1 MNMLKTV
8 YVLIGPKGSGKTYIG
23 SLLEKEIGLKFLSVE
38 KLGLANIPKS
48 KLKGEKLIQE
58 GFHQEEAAI
67 DEILKTHNAVSFEST
82 GAHPYLHNVLARL
95 RGKFNVKLIRV
106 YAPLEICYE
115 RVKSRD
121 QNAHIHV
128 SEELLKKINENASRA
143 TFDWDLELDNSDKL
157 TALEIVHAFTSISN
171 GNFS

>member
-1 MNMLKTV
+1 MLKTV

-67 DEILKTHNAVSFEST
+67 DEILKIHNAVSFEST
-82 GAHPYLHNVLARL
+82 GAHPYLHSVLARL
-95 RGKFNVKLIRV
+95 RGKFNVKLIRI

-121 QNAHIHV
+121 QNAHIYV
-128 SEELLKKINENASRA
+128 SEVLLKKINENAVRA

-157 TALEIVHAFTSISN
+157 TALEIVRAFTSISN
-171 GNFS
+171 GSFSL